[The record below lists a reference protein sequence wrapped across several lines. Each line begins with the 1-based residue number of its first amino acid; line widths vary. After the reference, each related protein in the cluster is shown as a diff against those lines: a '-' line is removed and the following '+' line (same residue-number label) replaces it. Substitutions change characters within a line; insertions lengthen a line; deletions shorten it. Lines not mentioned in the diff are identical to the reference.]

1 MKLKEIVKV
10 FQYHFFFFF
19 GFLIFK
25 LAGGIGILRPSSA
38 GSVILEMV
46 LMTFKFLQLSLRSL
60 IFSSE
65 MFGVKLIKMVLWP
78 G

>member
-10 FQYHFFFFF
+10 FQYHFFFFL